1 MPACRAIRYL
11 RRPALPAP
19 PAVLTVLLSVLLL
32 AGCVTPGAP
41 PPLEPPPLGAP
52 DAEAVLMDLA
62 AFDTRVQGFYATA
75 TVLIESPDLA
85 AIQLLR
91 QSSVAWRRPDALHLI
106 GRKYGTTVARLTS
119 AGPAFLL
126 EFPTERTYFH
136 ELEGAQFEDVPFSVA
151 PADIATEMFVPEP
164 WSSVPPQALRVT
176 DYDRATQRATFEVWT
191 GAERARRRCVV
202 EGPPWRLVENVRLD
216 AEGAALARTTYAE
229 YRDVNDVLFPGEV
242 DARFPRQGTRMR
254 FAFRRIDL
262 NPAHEAGLF
271 DVAARTEEVARRL
284 REEFGIGEGGLPIEA
299 TP

>member
-1 MPACRAIRYL
+1 MPACLPIRYP
-11 RRPALPAP
+11 RCPAP
-19 PAVLTVLLSVLLL
+19 GNLAPGYLALVLLVL
-32 AGCVTPGAP
+32 AGCITPAPP
-41 PPLEPPPLGAP
+41 PPLEPPPAGAP
-52 DAEAVLMDLA
+52 AAEAILHDLA
-62 AFDTRVQGFYATA
+62 AFDGRVQGFTATA
-75 TVLIESPDLA
+75 TVLIESPELA

-164 WSSVPPQALRVT
+164 WRSLRPRALRVLV
-176 DYDRATQRATFEVWT
+176 YDPATQRATFEVWT

-216 AEGAALARTTYAE
+216 EDGRALARTTYAD
-229 YRDVNDVLFPGEV
+229 YRELDGVLFPGEV
-242 DARFPRQGTRMR
+242 DARFPRQATRMR
-254 FAFRRIDL
+254 FQFRRIEL
-262 NPAHEAGLF
+262 NPTHEAGLF
-271 DVAARTEEVARRL
+271 DVAARTDEVARRL
-284 REEFGIGEGGLPIEA
+284 REEFGIGEGGQPIEA